1 MTVHWGYAAV
11 QTIGATA
18 SVAIPA
24 VGAALAGGQRRTTG
38 QILIQPIDGKVRY
51 AFDAAPDDADAA
63 AIGQDVQLRDDI
75 RNAVHLIRDA
85 DEGADVQVLVCY
97 EVQ

>member
-1 MTVHWGYAAV
+1 MGVHWGYAQV
-11 QTIGATA
+11 QTITSTA

-24 VGAALAGGQRRTTG
+24 AGALLAGGQRRSSG
-38 QILIQPIDGKVRY
+38 QLLIQPIDGAVRY
-51 AFDAAPDDADAA
+51 AFDTDPDDADAA
-63 AIGQDVQLRDDI
+63 AIGQDVQLRDNI
-75 RNAVHLIRDA
+75 NNAVHLVRDA